1 LFTLVISR
9 YLMALHTGKILF
21 LYAGCC
27 LQSFVIV
34 VTGFLL
40 SNDSCVVIILGL
52 QLLQGSLN
60 FTIYV

>member
-1 LFTLVISR
+1 
-9 YLMALHTGKILF
+9 MALHTGKILF